1 MAENAQDRP
10 QQRRI
15 DAVVLAG
22 GQGSRLGGVSKAD
35 LDVGGRL
42 LDRVIDALRPHVTGT
57 IVVVAPQD
65 VAVPAGVKRT
75 MEEPPG
81 GGPLAGIGAGL
92 GELEPGAAGDLVIVC
107 GVDTPGLAGLLA
119 RLVPA
124 ALASLEAGG
133 DGALIHGGEPE
144 PFDQYLQ
151 AAYGLGALREALSAP
166 ALAGPGAR
174 PGPAGPAGPGQSSR
188 AAGPPPAL
196 HGRGVRRTFRHL
208 RMERVR
214 ASQEECL
221 DLDTP
226 ADLTYW
232 RQRLG

>member
-1 MAENAQDRP
+1 MVSAPNGAQG
-10 QQRRI
+10 RRI

-22 GQGSRLGGVSKAD
+22 GRGTRLGGASKAD

-42 LDRVIDALRPHVTGT
+42 LDRVIDALRPYVTGAT
-57 IVVVAPQD
+57 VVVAPQK
-65 VAVPAGVKRT
+65 VAVPVGVKRT
-75 MEEPPG
+75 MEDPPG

-92 GELEPGAAGDLVIVC
+92 EELGPEGAGDLVIVC
-107 GVDTPGLAGLLA
+107 AVDTPGLAGMLA

-133 DGALIHGGEPE
+133 DGALIYGGAPE

-151 AAYGLGALREALSAP
+151 AVYGLRALRGALRVP
-166 ALAGPGAR
+166 AQLGPGDC
-174 PGPAGPAGPGQSSR
+174 PGLAESVRLSQSPR
-188 AAGPPPAL
+188 ETEIVVGL
-196 HGRGVRRTFRHL
+196 HGRGVRRTLKRL

-214 ASQEECL
+214 ASREECL

-226 ADLTYW
+226 ADLTFW
-232 RQRLG
+232 RGHLS